1 MAVSEKY
8 EFPDQKGI
16 DGPNK
21 KKEGELEIEIV
32 DDTPEADKNR
42 EALPKDVVE
51 DLEKDDD
58 DVNKYSEKVQSRL
71 KAMKK
76 AWHDERRDKEKA
88 ARERDEA
95 ARFAQVKDQ
104 EVNQLKQRLSTGEK
118 IFITEAADAAKKQLD
133 SAREKLRQANASGD
147 AELVSKAQEDLY
159 DAKAKVERAE
169 SFKPSLQEENK
180 GVQNTQQAQVQT
192 RPTVDP
198 KAEAWRSKNGW
209 FGTDKKMTALALG
222 LHEELVEAGVNPT
235 SDDYYTKVDADMK
248 KRFPEYFNSDE
259 ADTGKTRKQ
268 APTVVAPA
276 SRSTGPRRIQL
287 TTSQVAIAKRL
298 GLTNEAYAREMMKLE
313 DNKNG

>member
-8 EFPDQKGI
+8 VFPDEQGK

-21 KKEGELEIEIV
+21 KKDDEENKLEIEVI
-32 DDTPEADKNR
+32 DDTPADDKNR
-42 EALPKDVVE
+42 EALPKEVVD
-51 DLEKDDD
+51 DLEKDDLD
-58 DVNKYSEKVQSRL
+58 TYSEKVQSRL

-76 AWHDERRDKEKA
+76 AWHDERRAKESA
-88 ARERDEA
+88 SRERDEA
-95 ARFAQVKDQ
+95 TRFAKVKDQ
-104 EVNQLKQRLSTGEK
+104 EVSQLKQRLITGEK
-118 IFITEAADAAKKQLD
+118 IFITETADAAKRQLE
-133 SAREKLRQANASGD
+133 SAREKLMQANESGD
-147 AELVSKAQEDLY
+147 AKLISKAQEDLY
-159 DAKAKVERAE
+159 DAKSRVERAE

-180 GVQNTQQAQVQT
+180 GVQNTQQVQAPA
-192 RPTVDP
+192 RPVVDP

-209 FGTDKKMTALALG
+209 FGVDKKMTALALG

-248 KRFPEYFNSDE
+248 KRFPEYFSDE
-259 ADTGKTRKQ
+259 TDTGKTRKQ
-268 APTVVAPA
+268 PPTVVAAA

-287 TTSQVAIAKRL
+287 TVSQVAIAKRL